1 MHIILNDEQHPLTEG
16 TALAQLLTEL
26 EQDKPGVAVALN
38 REVVARSQW
47 AEQQLAHNDNITLF
61 HAIAGG

>member
-16 TALAQLLTEL
+16 TTLAQLLTEL

-47 AEQQLAHNDNITLF
+47 VERQLAPNDNITLF